1 MAEEDDLDFD
11 LYGTEAEQNGTNYEQ
26 QGQYSEEQSSAANGQ
41 QDGTYDQDQGQEPYS
56 EDIDIKLDHPEPSQ
70 PQQYNKDEANQQSTA
85 SQVQSSGQGQ
95 KRSQDFD
102 EQPPDPNATSAILVS
117 ELNWWIND
125 EDIRGWA
132 NASNVEDQLTNIT
145 FHEHKVNGKSKGFV
159 INHFFICRQFF

>member
-11 LYGTEAEQNGTNYEQ
+11 LYGTETDQNGMNYEQ
-26 QGQYSEEQSSAANGQ
+26 QGQYGEEQSSAANGQ

-56 EDIDIKLDHPEPSQ
+56 EDIDIKLEHPEPSQ
-70 PQQYNKDEANQQSTA
+70 PGQNNNEIDQQNVDQQQQA
-85 SQVQSSGQGQ
+85 QQGL

-102 EQPPDPNATSAILVS
+102 EEPLDPNATSAILVS

-132 NASNVEDQLTNIT
+132 NKCQVEDQLQNIT

-159 INHFFICRQFF
+159 FNQSAKF